1 MIHWV
6 ERDALA
12 DGAPVFR
19 PGVPQSRHE
28 GEEFTIRAGL
38 VVVAGGRSS
47 RTAGWLS
54 QLGRMQ
60 QDDLARVLA
69 AANTDP
75 VVAEAFFAVL
85 SLNRPPQTL
94 LAPRIATRALR
105 DPSPRG

>member
-1 MIHWV
+1 
-6 ERDALA
+6 
-12 DGAPVFR
+12 
-19 PGVPQSRHE
+19 
-28 GEEFTIRAGL
+28 
-38 VVVAGGRSS
+38 
-47 RTAGWLS
+47 
-54 QLGRMQ
+54 MQ

-85 SLNRPPQTL
+85 SLNRPPQAL